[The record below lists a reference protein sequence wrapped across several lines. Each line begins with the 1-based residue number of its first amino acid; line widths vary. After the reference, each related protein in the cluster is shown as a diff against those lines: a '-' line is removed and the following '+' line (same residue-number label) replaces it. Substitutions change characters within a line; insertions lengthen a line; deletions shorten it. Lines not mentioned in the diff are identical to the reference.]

1 MNKNKY
7 LQEVE
12 ILMSN
17 VQDAAEAKNYK
28 EFADS
33 KLDNKAENLNWE
45 VKEIPVTK
53 EMLKKVGNSNLDIK
67 DTNSYA
73 LRFE

>member
-1 MNKNKY
+1 MPISKKMPQVFN
-7 LQEVE
+7 
-12 ILMSN
+12 
-17 VQDAAEAKNYK
+17 AEAKNYK

-33 KLDNKAENLNWE
+33 KLDNKAANLNWE